1 MDFEKIFMPFSN
13 WKVVLLSFLGATTF
27 WFFSALGKEY
37 NTGIRYP
44 VEFVFDRDSLV
55 EMQPLAEYVDLEV
68 TGGGWDLFRQGFWFG
83 SDPILVEPE
92 NPAATRY
99 LTRPAILPIVRD
111 HLSQFQI
118 NFLYTDT
125 LFMDINRRISKKVN
139 LGIDSLSISLDS
151 DYRIISKIQLEPDT
165 ARIYG
170 PTSFIDTLDSFYT
183 IPIESQEIDRDFD
196 RFITLGLLDGYN
208 ISSDPTTVK
217 VTFQV
222 ERFDNLQLPLQL
234 ELLNFPED
242 SSAYPILDDV
252 SVSFSVQRSLREEY
266 FSEDF
271 KVILDYDMISRKDS
285 TAPAIVMI
293 HPENALEVEVFPDTI
308 KILYRE

>member
-55 EMQPLAEYVDLEV
+55 EMQPLAEYVELEV

-83 SDPILVEPE
+83 SDPILVEPD
-92 NPAATRY
+92 NPASIRF
-99 LTRPAILPIVRD
+99 LTRPTILPIVRD

-125 LFMDINRRISKKVN
+125 IFVDIDRKVSKKVTLN
-139 LGIDSLSISLDS
+139 VDSLDISLDD
-151 DYRIISKIQLEPDT
+151 DYRIISNIQLEPDT
-165 ARIYG
+165 AIIYG
-170 PTSFIDTLDSFYT
+170 PTSFIDTLESAYT

-196 RFITLGLLDGYN
+196 RFITLGLLEGYN
-208 ISSDPTTVK
+208 ISSEPTTIK
-217 VTFQV
+217 VTFEV
-222 ERFDNLQLPLQL
+222 EQFDNLQLPLKI

-242 SSAYPILDDV
+242 SSAYPGQDDI
-252 SVSFSVQRSLREEY
+252 SVSFYIQRSLKEDF

-271 KVILDYDMISRKDS
+271 KVILDYDMINKSDS
-285 TAPAIVMI
+285 TAPAIIMI
-293 HPENALEVEVFPDTI
+293 HPENALEVEVFPDTL